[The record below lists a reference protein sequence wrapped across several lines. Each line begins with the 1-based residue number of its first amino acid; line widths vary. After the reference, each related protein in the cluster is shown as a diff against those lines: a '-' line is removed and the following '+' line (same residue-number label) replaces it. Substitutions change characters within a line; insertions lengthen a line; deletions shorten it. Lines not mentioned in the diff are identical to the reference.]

1 MSTSPSGRVVFAK
14 RNVDGSSVAIKII
27 PMTESTSSLSKEVDV
42 LKSFKSMFL
51 VRYDD
56 VFVNGNEIWV
66 QNRSFH

>member
-1 MSTSPSGRVVFAK
+1 MAK

-27 PMTESTSSLSKEVDV
+27 PMTENTSSLSKEVDV

>member
-1 MSTSPSGRVVFAK
+1 M
-14 RNVDGSSVAIKII
+14 DGSSVAIKII
-27 PMTESTSSLSKEVDV
+27 PMTENTSSLSKELDV

-66 QNRSFH
+66 QNRTIH

>member
-1 MSTSPSGRVVFAK
+1 MSTSPSGRVVLAK
-14 RNVDGSSVAIKII
+14 RNVDGSPVAIKII